1 MLFDLAR
8 PFLHSLDPERAH
20 GLTIAALKA
29 GVHPRQGSTDPESL
43 RARVFGLDFP
53 NPLGIA
59 AGFDKNA
66 EVPDAMLAIGFGFAE
81 IGTVTPRPQSG
92 NPKPRIFRLAK
103 DGGAINRL
111 GFNNEGH
118 MAVHERLEARRR
130 RPGILGVNI
139 GANKDSDDMAADYV
153 EGLQAFHGLASYFT
167 VNISSPNTPG
177 LRGLQ
182 SKGLLDDLVVRLLAA
197 RAELTGEG
205 AAPTPLL
212 IKIAPDLVDEELA
225 DIAAVCADR
234 GIDGVI
240 VSNTTLSRENLS
252 DSNASEQGGLSG
264 VPLFELSTR
273 VLRDFRRETGAKIPL
288 VGVGGVSSAA
298 TAYAKITAG
307 ASLVQL
313 YTSLIYAGPALISDI
328 KTGLKEALER
338 DGFTSVEEAVGAAA

>member
-29 GVHPRQGSTDPESL
+29 GVHPRQASPDPASL
-43 RARVFGLDFP
+43 HTHVFGLDFP

-66 EVPDAMLAIGFGFAE
+66 EVPDAMLGIGFGFAE

-118 MAVHERLEARRR
+118 MAVHERLEARQR

-153 EGLQAFHGLASYFT
+153 EGLRAFHGLASYFT

-182 SKGLLDDLVVRLLAA
+182 SKDLLDDLVVRLLAA

-205 AAPTPLL
+205 AEPTPLL
-212 IKIAPDLVDEELA
+212 IKIAPDLVDEELT

-234 GIDGVI
+234 RIDGVI

-252 DSNASEQGGLSG
+252 DFNASEQGGLSG
-264 VPLFELSTR
+264 APLFELSTR

-328 KTGLKEALER
+328 KTGLQEALER

>member
-8 PFLHSLDPERAH
+8 PVLHALDPERAH

-29 GVHPRQGSTDPESL
+29 GVHPRQTEPDAKAL
-43 RARVFGLDFP
+43 RTRVFGLDFP

-92 NPKPRIFRLAK
+92 NPKPRIFRLAQ

-118 MAVHERLEARRR
+118 KTVRERLEVRRR

-139 GANKDSDDMAADYV
+139 GANKDSGDMAADYV
-153 EGLQAFHGLASYFT
+153 KGLQAFYGLASYFT

-182 SKGLLDDLVVRLLAA
+182 SKDLLDDLVVRLLAA
-197 RAELTGEG
+197 RAELAAGRRGADATPDQDRTGPG
-205 AAPTPLL
+205 GRGTGRYRRR
-212 IKIAPDLVDEELA
+212 
-225 DIAAVCADR
+225 CAW
-234 GIDGVI
+234 
-240 VSNTTLSRENLS
+240 NET
-252 DSNASEQGGLSG
+252 
-264 VPLFELSTR
+264 ST
-273 VLRDFRRETGAKIPL
+273 E
-288 VGVGGVSSAA
+288 
-298 TAYAKITAG
+298 
-307 ASLVQL
+307 
-313 YTSLIYAGPALISDI
+313 
-328 KTGLKEALER
+328 
-338 DGFTSVEEAVGAAA
+338 

>member
-29 GVHPRQGSTDPESL
+29 GAHPRQQGADPDIL
-43 RARVFGLDFP
+43 RTGAFGLDFP

-92 NPKPRIFRLAK
+92 NAKPRIFRLPE

-118 MAVHERLEARRR
+118 RAVRERLEARRR
-130 RPGILGVNI
+130 RSGILGVNI

-153 EGLQAFHGLASYFT
+153 EGLRAFHGLAGYFT

-182 SKGLLDDLVVRLLAA
+182 SKALLDDLVLRLLAA
-197 RAELTGEG
+197 RAELTADG

-225 DIAAVCADR
+225 DIASVCMER
-234 GIDGVI
+234 KIDGVI
-240 VSNTTLSRENLS
+240 VSNTTLSRENLR
-252 DSNASEQGGLSG
+252 DSNAVEQGGLSG
-264 VPLFELSTR
+264 APLFKLSTR
-273 VLRDFRRETGAKIPL
+273 VLRDFRRETGGQIPL
-288 VGVGGVSSAA
+288 VGVGGVTSAK

-328 KTGLKEALER
+328 KTGLETALER
-338 DGFTSVEEAVGAAA
+338 DGFTSIEEAVGAAA